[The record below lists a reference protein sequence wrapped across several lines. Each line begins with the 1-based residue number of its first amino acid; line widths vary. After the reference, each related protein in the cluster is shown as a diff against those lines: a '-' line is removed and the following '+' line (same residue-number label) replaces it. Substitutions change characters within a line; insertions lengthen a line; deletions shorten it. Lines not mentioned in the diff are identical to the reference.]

1 MTTLQTWLIVGI
13 PALLTVLCL
22 FVGRSQ
28 VRAWIGYAVIAATVV
43 TFVTVPGDGLSAGA
57 FGLVAALL
65 VANGRGTHTD
75 AEHPE
80 HHQHR
85 ERFTVARR

>member
-1 MTTLQTWLIVGI
+1 VF
-13 PALLTVLCL
+13 AL

-28 VRAWIGYAVIAATVV
+28 KLAWFGYAVIAATVIV
-43 TFVTVPGDGLSAGA
+43 FVTVPGDGLSAGA

-80 HHQHR
+80 HHQNR
-85 ERFTVARR
+85 KRFTTAQR